1 MKNTWN
7 NRIYLRYKEEIHL
20 EIIVSD
26 WSFKEV
32 KLIQGRIIQQLSL
45 SWNIVVSYPVDSSI
59 EREKKT
65 VQRCAYKSVLINDQ
79 DYL

>member
-7 NRIYLRYKEEIHL
+7 NRIYLHYKEEIHL

-26 WSFKEV
+26 WSFKKV
-32 KLIQGRIIQQLSL
+32 KLIQGRIIQQLSP

>member
-32 KLIQGRIIQQLSL
+32 KLIQGRIIQQLSP

>member
-7 NRIYLRYKEEIHL
+7 NRIYLYYKEEIHL

-32 KLIQGRIIQQLSL
+32 KLIQGRIIQQLSP